1 MVILFAVDGY
11 ANTLQPPRSVL
22 HRMVG
27 GLRFSRSAGAPSL
40 SPFGVASPC
49 GASADELPA
58 ELQRHEKRLAAIE
71 EVKARLEP
79 AQRAA
84 DEARG
89 RKPVQDRPP
98 KRGRPGPIFGRAP
111 V

>member
-1 MVILFAVDGY
+1 
-11 ANTLQPPRSVL
+11 
-22 HRMVG
+22 MVG
-27 GLRFSRSAGAPSL
+27 GFWFSRVAGARSL
-40 SPFGVASPC
+40 SPFGVASPR
-49 GASADELPA
+49 GANADELPA
-58 ELQRHEKRLAAIE
+58 ELQRREKRLATIE
-71 EVKARLEP
+71 EAKERLEP

-98 KRGRPGPIFGRAP
+98 KRGRPGPIFGPSP